1 MPVNP
6 DILAVPQ
13 GCTNHRVRQ
22 LMRSVGQV
30 YDAHL
35 NETGLRITQYSLLS
49 HVLAAGPVRPS
60 DLARRMRM
68 DASTL
73 TRNLKPLIDAGWVR
87 MGQGEDQRSRLVHI
101 TDAGQ
106 AKREEAKQSWKT
118 AQNELNARV
127 GLERVAALH
136 ALIDECLVLLDGGNG
151 DGADGGAGDGN
162 AADGPQA

>member
-1 MPVNP
+1 MTKDQDLPAG
-6 DILAVPQ
+6 LQ

-22 LMRSVGQV
+22 LMRSVGLV

-35 NETGLRITQYSLLS
+35 NDTGLRITQYSLLS
-49 HVLAAGPVRPS
+49 HVLAASPVRPV

-87 MGQGEDQRSRLVHI
+87 MGHGADQRSRLIHI
-101 TDAGQ
+101 TDAGRAQ
-106 AKREEAKQSWKT
+106 REDAKQSWKT
-118 AQNELNARV
+118 AQNELNARL

-136 ALIDECLVLLDGGNG
+136 ALIDECLVLLD
-151 DGADGGAGDGN
+151 DGAAG

>member
-1 MPVNP
+1 MTK
-6 DILAVPQ
+6 DQDLSAVPQ

-22 LMRSVGQV
+22 LMRSVGLV
-30 YDAHL
+30 YDAQL
-35 NETGLRITQYSLLS
+35 NDTGLRITQYSLLS
-49 HVLAAGPVRPS
+49 HVLAASPLRPV

-101 TDAGQ
+101 TEAGR
-106 AKREEAKQSWKT
+106 AKREEAKQRWKT
-118 AQNELNARV
+118 AQNELNARL

-136 ALIDECLVLLDGGNG
+136 TLIDECLERLD
-151 DGADGGAGDGN
+151 
-162 AADGPQA
+162 AAAED